1 MIPIL
6 QRMNQ
11 AQRGYTLVWCHTA
24 YLTDIRLFGAG
35 GISGKCRDGTEVGWR
50 VGGDLPGQVFW
61 ARPGPG
67 AAGMEQARML
77 MWSPEGS
84 RDQRDDLLFAPLPP
98 WPVRPGG
105 NSWDMAEEMTRSSHH
120 HRQVKLESS
129 RVSSGL
135 HSPCHLLLTPPL
147 WHAEYCSCVPFTKE
161 EI

>member
-24 YLTDIRLFGAG
+24 YLLDIRLFGAG
-35 GISGKCRDGTEVGWR
+35 GISGKCRDGREVGCGGG
-50 VGGDLPGQVFW
+50 GGDLPGQVFW

-84 RDQRDDLLFAPLPP
+84 RDQGDDLLFAPLPP
-98 WPVRPGG
+98 WPVPPACQQTSWWKQVGYGG
-105 NSWDMAEEMTRSSHH
+105 RNDM
-120 HRQVKLESS
+120 VLP
-129 RVSSGL
+129 
-135 HSPCHLLLTPPL
+135 SPQ
-147 WHAEYCSCVPFTKE
+147 AS
-161 EI
+161 